1 MLPKVLLAGFSL
13 FFAAAAFAGG
23 TGFDAT
29 IADLG
34 HRWAATRYTLPDD
47 TKDAGYLAVI
57 DDAKHAVDSYPQR
70 AEPLIWEAI
79 ALASAAKVEGGL
91 GALGKA
97 KQARDLLIA
106 AEAIDPSAMQG
117 AAYST
122 LGSLYAKVPRWPIGF
137 GDQKKARSYLE
148 KALMIDPSGIDANY
162 FYADF
167 LSDQGDYAKAAQHLK
182 LALAAPPRAGREDA
196 DAGRR
201 REAFA
206 LLTALKEKHGADIAL
221 R

>member
-1 MLPKVLLAGFSL
+1 MLLKVLLGGLSL
-13 FFAAAAFAGG
+13 LSAATAFASDAS
-23 TGFDAT
+23 FDAT

-34 HRWAATRYTLPDD
+34 HRWAAASYTLPDD
-47 TKDAGYLAVI
+47 TKDAEYLAVI
-57 DDAKHAVDSYPQR
+57 DSAKHAVNSYPQR

-91 GALGKA
+91 GALKKA
-97 KQARDLLIA
+97 KQARDLLVTA
-106 AEAIDPSAMQG
+106 VAIDPSAMQG

-137 GDQKKARSYLE
+137 GDLKKARIYLE
-148 KALMIDPSGIDANY
+148 KALTIDPSGIDANY
-162 FYADF
+162 FYAVF
-167 LSDQGDYAKAAQHLK
+167 LNDQGDYAKAARHLK
-182 LALAAPPRAGREDA
+182 LALAAPPRVGREDA

-201 REAFA
+201 REALA
-206 LLTALKEKHGADIAL
+206 LLTALKEKHGADIAQ

>member
-1 MLPKVLLAGFSL
+1 MLLKVLLGGLSL
-13 FFAAAAFAGG
+13 FFAATAFAGDAS
-23 TGFDAT
+23 FDAA

-34 HRWAATRYTLPDD
+34 HRWSAATYTLPDD
-47 TKDAGYLAVI
+47 TKDAEYLAVI
-57 DDAKHAVDSYPQR
+57 DSAKHAVESYPHR

-97 KQARDLLIA
+97 KQARDLLVMA
-106 AEAIDPSAMQG
+106 MAIDPSAMQG

-122 LGSLYAKVPRWPIGF
+122 LGSLYAKVPRWPLGF
-137 GDQKKARSYLE
+137 GDLKKARSCLE
-148 KALMIDPSGIDANY
+148 KALTIDPTGIDANY

-167 LSDQGDYAKAAQHLK
+167 LNDQGDYANAAQHLR
-182 LALAAPPRAGREDA
+182 LALAAPPRVGREDA

-201 REAFA
+201 LEALA
-206 LLTALKEKHGADIAL
+206 LLTALREKHGADVAL
-221 R
+221 H